1 MHIKVYT
8 DCHVG
13 SKYLELDIMPKT
25 REQVMQENAFCCGD
39 SHEIKN
45 CEPKDLP
52 HIQHLQLEHWKVFE
66 GRFVTG
72 NHSCDK
78 GKMPRHQIILLPNGK
93 KLMITHSDYQLWGE
107 EKALKFRN
115 EKPGQ
120 GSGLIQRAM
129 SNWHGS
135 VSKKETKILADYSK
149 SFGADIVCIGHVHP
163 KKIFDEMVDGVR
175 VIVLPRGVTTMEV

>member
-1 MHIKVYT
+1 MRLTVYT
-8 DCHVG
+8 DTHIG

-25 REQVMQENAFCCGD
+25 REQVMQENAVCCGD

-45 CEPKDLP
+45 AEPKDLAR
-52 HIQHLQLEHWKVFE
+52 IQHLQLEHWKVFE

-78 GKMPRHQIILLPNGK
+78 GRMPRHQIIILPNGK

-120 GSGLIQRAM
+120 GSGMIQRAL

-135 VSKKETKILADYSK
+135 LSKKESKILAAYANKFDV
-149 SFGADIVCIGHVHP
+149 DILCSGHLHVESVVD
-163 KKIFDEMVDGVR
+163 KMVDGVR
-175 VIVLPRGVTTMEV
+175 VISCPRGRTVLEV